1 MNVLISTNQLLLIV
15 ITCLLICLNINAEW
29 NTKDYMKREHSLI
42 KPFQGSGMSIPY
54 WDFMGSTIV
63 TNNYV
68 RLTPDLQ
75 SKQGALWNS
84 VPCGVRNWELQ
95 VHFKVHGKGKDLYGD
110 GFAIWYAKD
119 RMVPGDVFG
128 NMDYHHGLGIILD
141 TYSNHN
147 GPHNHQHPYI
157 SAMINNG
164 TLHYDHDR
172 DGTHT
177 QLAGCE
183 AKFRNLDHDTHIAI
197 RYEHDVL
204 TVRFYPADA
213 KTNTARKKDTFV
225 STDIENKAAWKE
237 CLSVKG
243 VRLPTN
249 YYFGM
254 SAATGDLSDTHDVL
268 SVRLYELDI
277 PDDPKENEE
286 DRSQISPSAAFFE
299 PPRDHVEDPKPS
311 SLSGIK
317 IFLLMLVGS
326 IAIIACVVIGI
337 MLYQKHQENSR
348 KRFY

>member
-1 MNVLISTNQLLLIV
+1 MTVYYVTSVFLCLLL
-15 ITCLLICLNINAEW
+15 LLFLQTKAEW

-42 KPFQGSGMSIPY
+42 KPYQGAGMTIPY
-54 WDFMGSTIV
+54 WDFMGSTMV

-68 RLTPDLQ
+68 RLTPDSQ
-75 SKQGALWNS
+75 SKKGQLWNS
-84 VPCGVRNWELQ
+84 VPCSVRNWELQ

-119 RMVPGDVFG
+119 RMVPGLVFG
-128 NMDYHHGLGIILD
+128 NMDYFQGLAVILD

-164 TLHYDHDR
+164 SLHYDHDR

-197 RYEHDVL
+197 RYERDTL
-204 TVRFYPADA
+204 T
-213 KTNTARKKDTFV
+213 V

-237 CLSVKG
+237 CLSVQG
-243 VRLPTN
+243 VRLPTG

-254 SAATGDLSDTHDVL
+254 TAATGDLSDIHDIM
-268 SVRLYELDI
+268 SVRLYELDL
-277 PDDPKENEE
+277 PDDPKEEE

-299 PPRDHVEDPKPS
+299 SPRDHVEDPKPS
-311 SLSGIK
+311 SLNGIK
-317 IFLLMLVGS
+317 IFLLMLVGTL
-326 IAIIACVVIGI
+326 AVIACVVIGI
-337 MLYQKHQENSR
+337 MFYQKHQENSR

>member
-1 MNVLISTNQLLLIV
+1 MSSIVSINQLLLV
-15 ITCLLICLNINAEW
+15 FVFCLLICLNINAEW

-42 KPFQGSGMSIPY
+42 KPFQGAGMSIPY

-84 VPCGVRNWELQ
+84 VPCSVRNWELQ
-95 VHFKVHGKGKDLYGD
+95 VHFKVHGKGKDLFGD
-110 GFAIWYAKD
+110 GFAIWYARD
-119 RMVPGDVFG
+119 RMIPGPVFG
-128 NMDYHHGLGIILD
+128 NVDYHHGLAIILD

-197 RYEHDVL
+197 RYEHDTL
-204 TVRFYPADA
+204 T
-213 KTNTARKKDTFV
+213 V
-225 STDIENKAAWKE
+225 STDLENKAAWKE

-254 SAATGDLSDTHDVL
+254 SAATGDLTDTHDIL

-277 PDDPKENEE
+277 PEETKDVEE
-286 DRSQISPSAAFFE
+286 DRSRISPSAAYFE

-317 IFLLMLVGS
+317 IFLLMLIGA
-326 IAIIACVVIGI
+326 IAIIACVVISI
-337 MLYQKHQENSR
+337 MFYQKHQENSR